1 MNNTLVGFSLKN
13 DLKSLLFYHP
23 IDMCEEL
30 QEFFIDE
37 KRQPYSLKTLAMHY
51 FKTRTF
57 QNGTHS
63 ALQDARMTR
72 KLHIKKLE
80 AINKNPNCR
89 YHHHLS
95 ISRATKEMPL
105 EKCRCKRIKG
115 IYV

>member
-13 DLKSLLFYHP
+13 DLKSLLFCHP

-37 KRQPYSLKTLAMHY
+37 KKQPYSLKTLAIHY

-80 AINKNPNCR
+80 AINR
-89 YHHHLS
+89 
-95 ISRATKEMPL
+95 
-105 EKCRCKRIKG
+105 RIE
-115 IYV
+115 